1 MCRCVLPSNK
11 KDLLYLSVNVFS
23 TKVLTDDTSFTSPFG
38 DGTAFL
44 RLAFCRAMKELSFLS
59 YIKTL
64 SNGPALGI
72 EPRPPLCSLELH
84 QLS

>member
-1 MCRCVLPSNK
+1 MCRRVLPSNK

-44 RLAFCRAMKELSFLS
+44 RDHPSHAKVKLFA
-59 YIKTL
+59 
-64 SNGPALGI
+64 G
-72 EPRPPLCSLELH
+72 
-84 QLS
+84 Q